1 MVTASQSKR
10 RSGAVM
16 LVDDEGKLVG
26 LFTDSDLA
34 RLLENRNDSALDQSI
49 ESRMTKHPL
58 TTTSGTLLSE
68 AVAIMSHRKISEL
81 PVVDHAGLPVGL
93 LDITDVVA
101 LSDDSDQHSCIAMES
116 ASGHLRLSP

>member
-1 MVTASQSKR
+1 M
-10 RSGAVM
+10 GF
-16 LVDDEGKLVG
+16 
-26 LFTDSDLA
+26 FTDSDLA

-58 TTTSGTLLSE
+58 TTLSGTLLSE

-81 PVVDHAGLPVGL
+81 PVVDHDGSPVGL

-101 LSDDSDQHSCIAMES
+101 LGDDVDQQACIPFES
-116 ASGHLRLSP
+116 SPSRLRLKS